1 MYASREQQKYREYK
15 GNTENGKQ
23 YSIGGV
29 QFKPE
34 SATIRTM
41 FYWNNKLVPQ
51 A

>member
-1 MYASREQQKYREYK
+1 MYASREQQKYRE
-15 GNTENGKQ
+15 